1 MAVPDFSQYT
11 PQGTPGASTDTLAAQ
26 GLVQQAN
33 IRSTA
38 TTKLGENQSDYLGV
52 SVPGANGLVGGSA
65 AQLQSSLAANGQGYG
80 GAAQI
85 TEGAAQRH
93 YLDSQ
98 HDIISGAHNA
108 LDDLTRQQAYAAL
121 GLII

>member
-26 GLVQQAN
+26 QLVQRAN
-33 IRSTA
+33 IQSTA
-38 TTKLGENQSDYLGV
+38 RTKLGESQTQYLQED
-52 SVPGANGLVGGSA
+52 VP
-65 AQLQSSLAANGQGYG
+65 QLASSIAANGQWYS
-80 GAAQI
+80 GARQLAQGNQ
-85 TEGAAQRH
+85 ERH

-108 LDDLTRQQAYAAL
+108 LDDLTRQQAYASM

>member
-26 GLVQQAN
+26 QLVQRAN
-33 IRSTA
+33 IQSSA
-38 TTKLGENQSDYLGV
+38 TTKLGEAQTQFVHEDAPALASGIGATGQYFSGARRLAQGNQ
-52 SVPGANGLVGGSA
+52 
-65 AQLQSSLAANGQGYG
+65 
-80 GAAQI
+80 
-85 TEGAAQRH
+85 ERH